1 MTRPVRSVPRLLGRP
16 VPPGAVAWL
25 TVIWLLLWGEPTVG
39 NVLAGLLAGT
49 AVVWLLPLPA
59 LDSGVRVHPVA
70 AAAFLARFAWDL
82 LFSSLRVAW
91 WALRPGAPP
100 VHVVEVRL
108 RTSSHVMTVL
118 VIIAL
123 SALPGSLVLEADFPD
138 RRLVLHVLGITGDVR
153 AAVRAD
159 VTRLEGAIVAAF
171 GTAADREEL
180 R

>member
-1 MTRPVRSVPRLLGRP
+1 MPGSPGRP

-25 TVIWLLLWGEPTVG
+25 AVTWLLLWGELTVG
-39 NVLAGLLAGT
+39 NVLGGLLAGV

-59 LDSGVRVHPVA
+59 FDSGVRVHPVA
-70 AAAFLARFAWDL
+70 AVAFLARFAWDL
-82 LFSSLRVAW
+82 VFSSMRVAW
-91 WALRPGAPP
+91 WALRPGRPP

-108 RTSSHVMTVL
+108 RTSSPVMTVL
-118 VIIAL
+118 VVIAL
-123 SALPGSLVLEADFPD
+123 SALPGSLVLEADFPG
-138 RRLVLHVLGITGDVR
+138 RRLTLHVLGITGDVR
-153 AAVRAD
+153 ATVRAD